1 MTTKNPTT
9 IPNFFVS
16 SKQPYIV
23 RGGWFDAM
31 GGMLVGNGA
40 ETVCKMLNAYLGV
53 AKLVTSMEATIEETK
68 LGLKNMRAPLDQNE
82 ELFVHCAGIRL
93 EEAQK
98 HLEDL
103 VAAVR
108 GEER

>member
-1 MTTKNPTT
+1 MKNPTT
-9 IPNFFVS
+9 IPNFFVDP
-16 SKQPYIV
+16 KHPVVV
-23 RGGWFDAM
+23 RGGWLNHRD
-31 GGMLVGNGA
+31 GMLVGNGA

-53 AKLVTSMEATIEETK
+53 AKLVTAMEATIEETK
-68 LGLKNMRAPLDQNE
+68 LSLKNMRAPLDQNE

-98 HLEDL
+98 HFEEL

>member
-53 AKLVTSMEATIEETK
+53 ARLVTSMEATIEETK
-68 LGLKNMRAPLDQNE
+68 LSLKNMRAPEDQNE
-82 ELFVHCAGIRL
+82 EMFLQLAGIRL

-98 HLEDL
+98 HFEDL

-108 GEER
+108 GEGL